1 MHFFCP
7 AARGTGLRI
16 LVPFDAILFSLMPQ
30 TQPCFSEQRDKNG
43 HELGDSDIE
52 TATGADFAPFLF
64 RPLTPEPDSITKKQ
78 QPLFSSG
85 VTPNIVVASF
95 LLKSLQRRVSFHWR
109 GGQLLLP
116 TLSCCLHAESMWH
129 LSFQARP
136 LTDRV
141 RHPPWPIQFNKACR
155 PLPQEGGNPKRKSS
169 PGPIHANTTTT
180 ADSDT
185 LTDASSASLRSR
197 LNLCRQWQ
205 QQHLTTLGR
214 PDSAGHL
221 LPLPD

>member
-7 AARGTGLRI
+7 AARGTSLRI

-30 TQPCFSEQRDKNG
+30 LQPCFSEQHDKNG

-52 TATGADFAPFLF
+52 TATGADFAPFPF

-78 QPLFSSG
+78 QHLFSSG
-85 VTPNIVVASF
+85 LKPNIVVASF
-95 LLKSLQRRVSFHWR
+95 LKSLRRRVCFHWR
-109 GGQLLLP
+109 GGQLLSQ
-116 TLSCCLHAESMWH
+116 TLSSCLHAESTWH

-155 PLPQEGGNPKRKSS
+155 PLPKQGES
-169 PGPIHANTTTT
+169 PSEN
-180 ADSDT
+180 
-185 LTDASSASLRSR
+185 
-197 LNLCRQWQ
+197 
-205 QQHLTTLGR
+205 
-214 PDSAGHL
+214 
-221 LPLPD
+221 PLPVRSTRILLLLQTPTP